1 MFLREDIIYEDGAK
15 AIELL
20 EYCQNTVG
28 MDPFTGKVDLD
39 IMEGRPGGSEK
50 KFKSIVRMLMIEKT
64 EEMGSIS
71 WYSHSGEH
79 REEVIDAILEESRKE
94 GLAKVT
100 RKMAEEGLLE
110 AVEWKYSYIKE
121 GK

>member
-1 MFLREDIIYEDGAK
+1 
-15 AIELL
+15 
-20 EYCQNTVG
+20 
-28 MDPFTGKVDLD
+28 
-39 IMEGRPGGSEK
+39 
-50 KFKSIVRMLMIEKT
+50 
-64 EEMGSIS
+64 MGSIS

-79 REEVIDAILEESRKE
+79 REEVLDAILEESRKE